1 VFILSNYIS
10 FLASCCGVR
19 CDFRVNTL
27 IYFVGASCFIC
38 VVCIYLRIMMLVL
51 LSSNTMNVTS
61 GAETALPNPEFT
73 SVFSGLSVTQSPG
86 FCAVFCGPLLI
97 FSSFSSG
104 HFSVYCS
111 DNPFGIFK
119 RSLRVWQLC
128 VCICKVCHTGSQ
140 NKIRLF
146 ICLTRIITM
155 RLVVVWFTQ
164 LHRHI
169 IWHKLLYQHNKY
181 MRYVHISYHSFY

>member
-1 VFILSNYIS
+1 MVFILSNYIS

-73 SVFSGLSVTQSPG
+73 SVLVDFLLLNHQVSVQCFVDHCLS
-86 FCAVFCGPLLI
+86 FCHFPPATLVSIVLITPLVSSNVPYASDSYAYVFVKFVILGHKTKYDY
-97 FSSFSSG
+97 SF
-104 HFSVYCS
+104 V
-111 DNPFGIFK
+111 
-119 RSLRVWQLC
+119 
-128 VCICKVCHTGSQ
+128 
-140 NKIRLF
+140 
-146 ICLTRIITM
+146 
-155 RLVVVWFTQ
+155 
-164 LHRHI
+164 
-169 IWHKLLYQHNKY
+169 
-181 MRYVHISYHSFY
+181 